1 MGRIKDGGRSARLIK
16 RRRTRP
22 AKALTFRDLHAAER
36 DGKSSQEHGT
46 SGSGFPR
53 ASDAIAKP
61 APQGGSEVVIN
72 HVLV

>member
-1 MGRIKDGGRSARLIK
+1 MGRIKDGSRTVRLIK

-36 DGKSSQEHGT
+36 DGKGSQERGT
-46 SGSGFPR
+46 SGGGFPS

-61 APQGGSEVVIN
+61 ARQGGSEVVIN